1 MGPES
6 THRETAGAVA
16 TAVAVPAPAN
26 NYRTSRKI
34 STCHTLRRCCRTF
47 GKATTLPSEQ
57 VTAPRWSFSS
67 SPLLNPNICLEGST
81 AHLQAFMYQDGY
93 CLDSGVFQAKVAE
106 KAGFDTYFLCRMC
119 SRPNMAG
126 AQMVLQAMHRAGV
139 PGTDQTAT
147 RQTTRQAK
155 FRPQR
160 ERVSAL
166 RGKGTEKLPKA
177 TLAAVAPPVIC
188 QYSHTGGAGW
198 QVTSDMRARPFHHA
212 AEL

>member
-147 RQTTRQAK
+147 RQTTRQESFDLK
-155 FRPQR
+155 GKRSQRYEERGQRSRPRQR
-160 ERVSAL
+160 
-166 RGKGTEKLPKA
+166 
-177 TLAAVAPPVIC
+177 
-188 QYSHTGGAGW
+188 
-198 QVTSDMRARPFHHA
+198 
-212 AEL
+212 